1 MCRGTLQW
9 RGEWI
14 SDFPASSGGDEFP
27 APLRDPNNLGRLQL
41 GRGKWPTRKE
51 PIANLESYQIW
62 LKSTQTWKETQ
73 TDRSNRRSLAEFL
86 MGTSRFINEVA
97 QHEEAVEVNQEEK
110 KEGFWER
117 KAKCCWDF
125 CQAFG
130 ATCQGLRAC
139 AACIV
144 CMVTGLGLWWVDLH
158 DFTLTTAK
166 KRQTKKK

>member
-62 LKSTQTWKETQ
+62 LKSTRTWKETQ

-97 QHEEAVEVNQEEK
+97 QHEEANQAVEANQEEK
-110 KEGFWER
+110 KELQPTNQELQPRATSPHTQQQTVQSCLPILKLNAPHVALLF
-117 KAKCCWDF
+117 KAKGIDMIS
-125 CQAFG
+125 
-130 ATCQGLRAC
+130 T
-139 AACIV
+139 
-144 CMVTGLGLWWVDLH
+144 
-158 DFTLTTAK
+158 
-166 KRQTKKK
+166 